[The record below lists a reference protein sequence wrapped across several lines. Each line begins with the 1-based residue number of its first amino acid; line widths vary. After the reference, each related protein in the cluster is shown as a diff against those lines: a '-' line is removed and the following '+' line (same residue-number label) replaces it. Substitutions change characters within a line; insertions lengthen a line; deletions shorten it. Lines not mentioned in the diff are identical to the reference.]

1 MEEDKYT
8 KNNGRIRLEPK
19 IRRTRQNKEQYF
31 NDSEDS
37 DIKSFDVEK
46 FIKRNA
52 LRLIISII
60 IFALVFAINSL
71 PFSVAQKVSQGVKW
85 AVTYHM
91 DWEEDV
97 LERRNI
103 VPAISDQIKKFVGT
117 EEVAVGGEVD
127 KDDKYIS
134 PVDGVVVSRFQD
146 SVHPIFNTKIEA
158 RGIEIKGESARNI
171 RAIDNGIV
179 LQLQDSLYGGKRI
192 VIQHDDLTKCVYE
205 GCYDISLKLNQ
216 EINEGDNI
224 GKTKNIDEGGE
235 SVFYFELWKED
246 KAVNPLDYMD
256 LEVDTV
262 N

>member
-19 IRRTRQNKEQYF
+19 IRRTRQNKEQSF
-31 NDSEDS
+31 NDSEDF

-46 FIKRNA
+46 FVKKNA
-52 LRLIISII
+52 IRLIISII

-91 DWEEDV
+91 DWEEDI
-97 LERRNI
+97 LEKRNI
-103 VPAISDQIKKFVGT
+103 VPAISDQIKKFIGT
-117 EEVAVGGEVD
+117 EEIAVGGEVD
-127 KDDKYIS
+127 NDDKYIS
-134 PVDGVVVSRFQD
+134 PVDGVVVSPFED

-158 RGIEIKGESARNI
+158 RGIEINGESARNI
-171 RAIDNGIV
+171 RAIDKGVV
-179 LQLQDSLYGGKRI
+179 LQLQDSLYGGKKI
-192 VIQHDDLTKCVYE
+192 VIQHDDLTKGVYE
-205 GCYDISLKLNQ
+205 GCHDISLELNQ
-216 EINEGDNI
+216 EVDDGFSL
-224 GKTKNIDEGGE
+224 GKTKNVEEGGE

-246 KAVNPLDYMD
+246 KAVNPLDYID
-256 LEVDTV
+256 LKVDTV